1 MLLSPGYGTS
11 GKSVGP
17 NKGGQ
22 VRLFA
27 AFPSVMINSAGTI
40 VEGVLGEAQI
50 IIIIE
55 GGRRHHN
62 TRRSTA

>member
-40 VEGVLGEAQI
+40 VEGVLREAQI
-50 IIIIE
+50 IIIE
-55 GGRRHHN
+55 GRRRHYN